1 MDYQLIIILL
11 AAFFTAGFVKGMVGM
26 GLPTVS
32 LVLLC
37 IMFDISA
44 AMALLLAPSLL
55 TNLWQT
61 YGSISVFQLF
71 RRLWPLYI
79 CSAVTVALGVYGFTF
94 LEAFYAEQ
102 LLGFVLSIYATLSIF
117 GLRLTVQDQK
127 TSLFAGC
134 AGALTGL
141 LTGLTGSFV
150 VPSIMFLQAIRLS
163 VAEFIQATGLL
174 FSLLTLS
181 LGFSLYI
188 AERITIEISI
198 LSLAGVIPAFI
209 GMFFGYQIRTRL
221 KVDMFR
227 LLLNICLL
235 IIGIKIF
242 VTPLIT

>member
-1 MDYQLIIILL
+1 MDFQLLTILV
-11 AAFFTAGFVKGMVGM
+11 AAFFAAGFVKGIVGM

-37 IMFDISA
+37 IIFDISA

-61 YGSISVFQLF
+61 YGSSNVFQLF
-71 RRLWPLYI
+71 KRLWPLYS

-94 LEAFYAEQ
+94 LEAVYAEQ
-102 LLGFVLSIYATLSIF
+102 LLGFVLTIYATLSIF
-117 GLRLTVQDQK
+117 GLRLTVQEQQ
-127 TSLFAGC
+127 TSLFAGV
-134 AGALTGL
+134 AGVFTGI

-188 AERITIEISI
+188 AERLTIEIST

-221 KVDMFR
+221 KVEKFR

-235 IIGIKIF
+235 VMGIKLL
-242 VTPLIT
+242 VAPLIT